1 MSKKLHWETI
11 YKDKSPEQVSWTQNI
26 PSTSISFFSDLKI
39 DKKAPIIDV
48 GGGES
53 KFVDYL
59 LEKGFENISVLDI
72 SENAINKTKNRLGQL
87 SKKITWIISDINDF
101 EPDIKYNFWHD
112 RAVFHFL
119 TSHNEINDYV
129 KKVKLFSENF
139 MIGTFSKS
147 GPEKCSGLK
156 ITQYDQILLDNLF
169 SGDGLNLKKFKY
181 ENHTTPF
188 DTKQNFIFCC
198 FTSENN

>member
-139 MIGTFSKS
+139 MIG
-147 GPEKCSGLK
+147 
-156 ITQYDQILLDNLF
+156 
-169 SGDGLNLKKFKY
+169 
-181 ENHTTPF
+181 
-188 DTKQNFIFCC
+188 
-198 FTSENN
+198 